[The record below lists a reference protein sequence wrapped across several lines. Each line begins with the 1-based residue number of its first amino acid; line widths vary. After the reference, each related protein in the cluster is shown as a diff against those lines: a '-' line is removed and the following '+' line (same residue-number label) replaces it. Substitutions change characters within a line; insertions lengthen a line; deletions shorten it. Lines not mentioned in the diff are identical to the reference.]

1 MKNLIFYSFFLIS
14 ISTVYAQ
21 NFGVRIGVTTATF
34 TGNYDAYDFDF
45 KESFAPGYKAGLVG
59 NFELSNI
66 ITLKPEISYISYA
79 IKQQIP
85 YESILYDLKQSH
97 NVVSLDLNFDVK
109 LPKSWSVI
117 FGMGLHYLVF
127 QNNKLYNNNSNLAF
141 EDSINDSI
149 DQKSDPFANISI
161 CYTIGDNI
169 LLDLEYHHLLDNW
182 GVADLTNENQLVNS
196 DNRSVKL
203 HMINLSAAILF

>member
-1 MKNLIFYSFFLIS
+1 MLKGARSSFNKTSIF
-14 ISTVYAQ
+14 T
-21 NFGVRIGVTTATF
+21 RAT
-34 TGNYDAYDFDF
+34 
-45 KESFAPGYKAGLVG
+45 
-59 NFELSNI
+59 I
-66 ITLKPEISYISYA
+66 
-79 IKQQIP
+79 
-85 YESILYDLKQSH
+85 
-97 NVVSLDLNFDVK
+97 
-109 LPKSWSVI
+109 
-117 FGMGLHYLVF
+117 
-127 QNNKLYNNNSNLAF
+127 
-141 EDSINDSI
+141 DSINDSI